1 MPFLWLVLTAA
12 TPVTIEIVVATMMA
26 ATADFKPARQLAHSR
41 PPSHLSVTLLAS
53 SELATIV
60 MVSFSLE
67 MKHHHCAKVIGSA

>member
-1 MPFLWLVLTAA
+1 
-12 TPVTIEIVVATMMA
+12 MMA
-26 ATADFKPARQLAHSR
+26 ATADSKLARQLAHSR

-53 SELATIV
+53 SKLATTV